1 MTEDDKQ
8 RARRRATAIL
18 IRKDRV
24 LLLREPQDTEF
35 HLPGGGVEQGELPI
49 TGVARELYE
58 ETGLA
63 ATRIEYLFSYYEDW
77 GEDGIH
83 FSGQDHSVFR
93 VEADGE
99 IRLSPE
105 IQEYTWWDRATD
117 LQLFEWVKPMLSRCD
132 GVSQ

>member
-8 RARRRATAIL
+8 SVRRRATAIL
-18 IRKDRV
+18 IRNDRV

-49 TGVARELYE
+49 SGVARELHE
-58 ETGLA
+58 ETGLSA
-63 ATRIEYLFSYYEDW
+63 SKIEYLFNYYEDW

-83 FSGQDHSVFR
+83 FSDQDRSVFR
-93 VEADGE
+93 IEADGE

-105 IQEYTWWDRATD
+105 IQEYIWWDRATD
-117 LQLFEWVKPMLSRCD
+117 LRLFKWVKPMLSRYD
-132 GVSQ
+132 GLSQ